1 MTSVEVAIRF
11 FERHLKEDILKYGE
25 RQAIHMAIAALRE
38 QSGSFQNGNDHN
50 TVKDWPPYMDLPREE
65 ETVTKCHDLYDEDG
79 GEILNRDVP
88 DTKGAKTNADHIRSM
103 TDEELAEW
111 LFKFFWGR
119 KSVALLDMAGW
130 LKQHYKE
137 DA

>member
-1 MTSVEVAIRF
+1 MSKCIHANKLHDNLWCSTACMYCTLSQE
-11 FERHLKEDILKYGE
+11 EMCRHRKDI
-25 RQAIHMAIAALRE
+25 
-38 QSGSFQNGNDHN
+38 
-50 TVKDWPPYMDLPREE
+50 
-65 ETVTKCHDLYDEDG
+65 
-79 GEILNRDVP
+79 P
-88 DTKGAKTNADHIRSM
+88 DTKDAKTNADHIRSM